1 VLIHRPNA
9 ATGTERASVHSATG
23 IAPTLGSERNSY
35 YGGRAGDG
43 ASVKSGYLSHSRND
57 SIGGS
62 VASPISP
69 LANSREASAVGTA
82 GGKISRRSS
91 GWGEVEED
99 EEDEDEVVDGREKDK
114 GEDKEPE
121 KLVGESE

>member
-1 VLIHRPNA
+1 MHRPSA
-9 ATGTERASVHSATG
+9 ATGTERASVYSATG

-43 ASVKSGYLSHSRND
+43 ASVKSGYVGHSRND
-57 SIGGS
+57 SVGGS
-62 VASPISP
+62 VNSPASPLIG
-69 LANSREASAVGTA
+69 SRETSSAVGTP

-99 EEDEDEVVDGREKDK
+99 EEELSKMVNGDERDREKDRGREKAM
-114 GEDKEPE
+114 EA
-121 KLVGESE
+121 SE